1 MIDDEYICFRRV
13 QRMRDRVPESYYCV
27 VANGVFFVGWMSGS
41 TVVRSISSGPW
52 CGSNVYRSLPW
63 NIHPLEKLVFILI
76 FFNISSSTRFTHFYN
91 LHSIYAAETAKLC
104 HRPRFPSNSGDKSF
118 DMSII
123 RTYGTHAAM
132 SRNHSEPK
140 PNANSPCTD

>member
-63 NIHPLEKLVFILI
+63 NIHPLEKSVFILI
-76 FFNISSSTRFTHFYN
+76 FFDITISTLLHQKSIPVYLYRLLNLRTSTTSILSKLQRPPHHVAAHPTRRN
-91 LHSIYAAETAKLC
+91 LGRSLSIC
-104 HRPRFPSNSGDKSF
+104 R
-118 DMSII
+118 
-123 RTYGTHAAM
+123 
-132 SRNHSEPK
+132 
-140 PNANSPCTD
+140 